1 MSTVQSATEQ
11 KLDFMKLLV
20 TEMQYQN
27 PLEPLDNQQM
37 AAQLAQFSQLE
48 LTEKMNTNL
57 ATINET
63 ISNMNLGFTGSMI
76 MAELEYARSL
86 LGHTISFYNETYQQ
100 SLEGLVQGIRFVNG
114 EPVLQ
119 VQVEVSDSEG
129 SVSEQ
134 TVQVQ
139 LNEIDGIQ

>member
-57 ATINET
+57 ETINET
-63 ISNMNLGFTGSMI
+63 INNMNLGFTGAMI

-100 SLEGLVQGIRFVNG
+100 SLEGPVQAIRFVNG
-114 EPVLQ
+114 VPVLEVQ
-119 VQVEVSDSEG
+119 VQVFDSEG
-129 SVSEQ
+129 SVSNQ
-134 TVQVQ
+134 TVQVS
-139 LNEIDGIQ
+139 LNEIDRIQ

>member
-139 LNEIDGIQ
+139 LNEIDGIR